1 MHTTSAVRTTGPV
14 RSTRPA
20 GTARSTGTVRP
31 VRILFVCLGNICRS
45 PTAEGVMRAL
55 VREAGLQQSI
65 ELDSAGTG
73 GWHVGS
79 PPDERATQTAS
90 ARGIVLEGSARQVRR
105 EDFEDFDLVIA
116 MDGAN
121 LAELRRLAPD
131 EQTRSRVRM
140 LREFDPASAAAVAS
154 PRAPEALDVPDPY
167 YGGPRGFEDVLDIV
181 QAACLGLLE
190 ELRPR
195 DVESA

>member
-1 MHTTSAVRTTGPV
+1 LT
-14 RSTRPA
+14 
-20 GTARSTGTVRP
+20 TARPTPTTNSTPTSRP

-73 GWHVGS
+73 GWHLGS

-105 EDFEDFDLVIA
+105 EDFEDFDLILA
-116 MDGAN
+116 MDGSN

-131 EQTRSRVRM
+131 EQARSRVRM
-140 LREFDPASAAAVAS
+140 LREFDPANTAAVAS
-154 PRAPEALDVPDPY
+154 PRAAEDLDVPDPY

-181 QAACLGLLE
+181 QVACLGLLE